1 MIIKGTYPLLQ
12 ACQILEID
20 MMLSVLYEIKA
31 RMGFWHEP
39 KIALHIM
46 IVEASN
52 FLSLTRFKHHFLKKN
67 SKHYFLNTNSKHY
80 FWVTW

>member
-46 IVEASN
+46 IIEASN
-52 FLSLTRFKHHFLKKN
+52 FLSLT
-67 SKHYFLNTNSKHY
+67 
-80 FWVTW
+80 